1 MHQVKEFIPYETT
14 RSLVLGHDHMTI
26 KAFDDSDLLGGDDF
40 RFMKVAH
47 FYGCKI
53 GILSDLGTSGKTS
66 YVDEWEKIGIT
77 TFAKLRDDKQKMCFI
92 WNWTP
97 VILAIWGK

>member
-14 RSLVLGHDHMTI
+14 RNLVLGHDHMTI
-26 KAFDDSDLLGGDDF
+26 KAFDDSDLLGGDNF

-53 GILSDLGTSGKTS
+53 GFL
-66 YVDEWEKIGIT
+66 
-77 TFAKLRDDKQKMCFI
+77 
-92 WNWTP
+92 
-97 VILAIWGK
+97 VILARLARHPMLTSGRKLAEQRLQN